1 MSHLIF
7 PWQTSF
13 YLSPF
18 FVPGKEYILCYS
30 NTQVL
35 EHVHVVVDI
44 SSRNKRGEFEIRL
57 FSPSG
62 TESKLLALR
71 PLDNSISGLCCILTP
86 LLSNINI
93 NPSTTGFSNFRTW
106 PLMSTHYW
114 GEHPKGRWLSSSSS
128 VSLTIRFLP
137 IIKPCLFSQL
147 ESRSA
152 KLWRQNSLCSQLAN
166 RPVRHHR
173 EPQPRSRRVFLR
185 KWKWQGGWKLN
196 EAWKEKLKDA
206 PAFQSQ
212 STKGKSS
219 STTLR
224 RIIKA
229 SIMCHMTKH
238 IIVHGCVKSP
248 WMTLRPGAKPPHSRL
263 TLLIESFVCQ

>member
-7 PWQTSF
+7 PWQPLFS
-13 YLSPF
+13 LSLF
-18 FVPGKEYILCYS
+18 FVPDKEYIFCYS

-57 FSPSG
+57 TSPSG

-71 PLDNSISGLCCILTP
+71 PLDNSISGLTP

-128 VSLTIRFLP
+128 VSLTTRFLP
-137 IIKPCLFSQL
+137 IIKPHDCLFSQL

-152 KLWRQNSLCSQLAN
+152 KLWRQNSLCS
-166 RPVRHHR
+166 
-173 EPQPRSRRVFLR
+173 
-185 KWKWQGGWKLN
+185 
-196 EAWKEKLKDA
+196 
-206 PAFQSQ
+206 
-212 STKGKSS
+212 
-219 STTLR
+219 
-224 RIIKA
+224 
-229 SIMCHMTKH
+229 
-238 IIVHGCVKSP
+238 
-248 WMTLRPGAKPPHSRL
+248 
-263 TLLIESFVCQ
+263 

>member
-7 PWQTSF
+7 PWQTSL

-18 FVPGKEYILCYS
+18 FVPDNEYIFCYS

-57 FSPSG
+57 TSPSG

-114 GEHPKGRWLSSSSS
+114 GEPPKGRWLSSSSS

-166 RPVRHHR
+166 CPVRHHR
-173 EPQPRSRRVFLR
+173 KSQPRSWPVLLR

-212 STKGKSS
+212 PTKGKSS

-229 SIMCHMTKH
+229 SMCHMTKH

>member
-7 PWQTSF
+7 PWQPLF
-13 YLSPF
+13 YLSLF
-18 FVPGKEYILCYS
+18 FVPDKEYIFCYS

-57 FSPSG
+57 TSPSG

-86 LLSNINI
+86 LLSNININI

-152 KLWRQNSLCSQLAN
+152 KLWRQNSLCS
-166 RPVRHHR
+166 
-173 EPQPRSRRVFLR
+173 
-185 KWKWQGGWKLN
+185 
-196 EAWKEKLKDA
+196 
-206 PAFQSQ
+206 
-212 STKGKSS
+212 
-219 STTLR
+219 
-224 RIIKA
+224 
-229 SIMCHMTKH
+229 
-238 IIVHGCVKSP
+238 
-248 WMTLRPGAKPPHSRL
+248 
-263 TLLIESFVCQ
+263 